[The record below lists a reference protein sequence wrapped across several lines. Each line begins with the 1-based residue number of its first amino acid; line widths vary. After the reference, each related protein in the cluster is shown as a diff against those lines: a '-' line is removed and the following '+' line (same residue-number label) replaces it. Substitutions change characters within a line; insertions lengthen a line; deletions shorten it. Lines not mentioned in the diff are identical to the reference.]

1 MPYTGFITSGCAV
14 NRARPLKIAQGHDKS
29 HDKRIPPLLYP
40 PESSWLPTKAG
51 TQSLPRRGEAQVQ
64 SPAPRVSRSD
74 PFQYQHIEVL
84 TSKNGSRSMIDGR
97 PGRCGSQSQ
106 ANATPNTALEA
117 TSPVHYAE
125 ALESAPSGLIITVA
139 GGLIGKARYWN
150 DSRPT

>member
-14 NRARPLKIAQGHDKS
+14 NRARPLKIAQGHDK
-29 HDKRIPPLLYP
+29 RIPPFFI
-40 PESSWLPTKAG
+40 LPSQAGCRRRREPSLFRVEEKLKCKA
-51 TQSLPRRGEAQVQ
+51 P
-64 SPAPRVSRSD
+64 PRVFPAQI

-106 ANATPNTALEA
+106 ANATSNTALEA